1 MRRKS
6 FLTFATLIIVLF
18 MGANLASALDPIP
31 VESGFHGFIRPG
43 VGYLNYKSNMVASF
57 LGFDLS
63 EKKTN
68 SRTDTPSSESTGI
81 VLVPFSL
88 QYTFASTRTQ
98 LFLGTDLTDLIRFDY
113 TQQAGVKQEIG
124 RFGLLQ
130 GGVLFSSI
138 PAKVWKDPYL
148 IDQNRKDTNRTS
160 NGARLVWDRI
170 FGVELQA
177 QYTYRKIDVSSEKSG
192 ESVATLTDSDRKLL
206 ERDGDRHMGEV
217 LYRFRFADKHTLAP
231 TIRYTNDDRD
241 GDAMA
246 SDGFDFQLTYAYL
259 SKPIIFTANAAI
271 GQADYDQK
279 NPIYDKT
286 RDDDRYG
293 LQGNLYYQNPWGWSL
308 FGSNPMSFYG
318 GAAYAYSDSN
328 IDFYDQEAIMITGGV
343 FFKW

>member
-6 FLTFATLIIVLF
+6 FLTFATLIIVLL
-18 MGANLASALDPIP
+18 MGANLASAVDPIP
-31 VESGFHGFIRPG
+31 VESGFSGFIRPG
-43 VGYLNYKSNMVASF
+43 AGYLSYKSNMVASF

-68 SRTDTPSSESTGI
+68 SLTDTPDSESTGI

-113 TQQAGVKQEIG
+113 TQQVGVKQEIG

-130 GGVLFSSI
+130 GGILFSSI
-138 PAKVWKDPYL
+138 PAKVWKDPYVV
-148 IDQNRKDTNRTS
+148 DQNRKDTDRTS

-170 FGVELQA
+170 FGSELQA
-177 QYTYRKIDVSSEKSG
+177 QYTYRKIDIDSEKSG
-192 ESVATLTDSDRKLL
+192 DFLGLSSSERSRLK
-206 ERDGDRHMGEV
+206 RDGDRHLAEV

-231 TIRYTNDDRD
+231 TIVYTRDDRD

-246 SDGFDFQLTYAYL
+246 SDAFDFQLTYAYL
-259 SKPIIFTANAAI
+259 SRPIVFTANATI
-271 GQADYDQK
+271 GQADYDKK

-286 RDDDRYG
+286 QDDDRYG
-293 LQGNLYYQNPWGWSL
+293 IQGSLYYENPWGWSL
-308 FGSNPMSFYG
+308 FGSKPMSFFV
-318 GAAYAYSDSN
+318 GAAYAYTNSN
-328 IDFYDQEAIMITGGV
+328 IDFYDQEATMFTGGV